1 MSRLNKIKK
10 LLELLPKILE
20 QIGLFGSIRFFILR
34 RYPLGKTNSIHKFKP
49 RRLLGQSISV
59 RSGTTDIVSFQD
71 FLTTRFYLPLW
82 DLPPNPVI
90 VDLGANIGTAAADY
104 AATYPGARVV
114 SVEMDQSNAQTAES
128 NTSSF
133 RDRLKVVHAAI
144 WHESGI
150 INYAGDGEDGFHVN
164 LTDPVGQS
172 VASITMEKLIL
183 QEGIS
188 HIDFLKIDIEGA
200 EEQLIC
206 QGNPDWL
213 KQVQSISCEIHSED
227 LFEPIMRML
236 ERYSFKTERDPRHW
250 RSVLAR
256 RKMSM

>member
-10 LLELLPKILE
+10 LHELLPKILE

-34 RYPLGKTNSIHKFKP
+34 RYSDGKANSIHKFKP
-49 RRLLGQSISV
+49 RRLNGQSISV

-82 DLPPNPVI
+82 DLPPNPII

-104 AATYPGARVV
+104 AATYPGARIV
-114 SVEMDQSNAQTAES
+114 SVEMDQLNAQTAES

-150 INYAGDGEDGFHVN
+150 INYAGEGEDGFHVT
-164 LTDPVGQS
+164 LTDPAGRS
-172 VASITMEKLIL
+172 VATITMEKLLL
-183 QEGIS
+183 QEGLS

-213 KQVQSISCEIHSED
+213 KQVQSMSCEIHSD
-227 LFEPIMRML
+227 HLFEPILRML
-236 ERYSFKTERDPRHW
+236 ERYNFETERDSRHW
-250 RSVLAR
+250 NCVLAR
-256 RKMSM
+256 KKLSN